1 MCSPFYT
8 VQVCSKTPRSCHFVS
23 FLCLPGASRP
33 KLSASW
39 HCHTCLKKFQIVITA
54 TPADLT
60 VLVGYC
66 LAGIKRE
73 SRDLRISPG
82 KHDWP
87 RSYRALERNSRSF
100 HWGQTG
106 NHPKRRQTKT
116 TGVTRDHFVSQAVQR
131 GCWKSKWLS
140 TRNWTEISRRG
151 IARQRTAKQILF
163 RGTCLIF
170 LGSRARELSSLFYHS
185 CAGNT
190 VLRL

>member
-1 MCSPFYT
+1 MRNLATYVFAVLYSWSLQQNTSVLLLCKLPLST
-8 VQVCSKTPRSCHFVS
+8 QRKSTQVVGQLT
-23 FLCLPGASRP
+23 
-33 KLSASW
+33 LSYLAW
-39 HCHTCLKKFQIVITA
+39 NNNRRFFKKFQIVITA

-87 RSYRALERNSRSF
+87 RSYRALERNSRSL

-151 IARQRTAKQILF
+151 IAR
-163 RGTCLIF
+163 
-170 LGSRARELSSLFYHS
+170 
-185 CAGNT
+185 
-190 VLRL
+190 